1 MPRAKTGVAHTK
13 KRNRI
18 MKRAK
23 GYVLGRSRLY
33 RPARETVVRAGVYA
47 YRDRRDR
54 KREIR
59 RLWITRLSAACRER
73 GLNYSQFMHALKAA
87 HVELDRKTLSELAIH
102 DAAAFDQLVATAREH
117 LPAVAGGRMIC

>member
-1 MPRAKTGVAHTK
+1 M
-13 KRNRI
+13 

-54 KREIR
+54 KRNFR
-59 RLWITRLSAACRER
+59 RLWITRLSAACRMR
-73 GLNYSQFMHALKAA
+73 GITYSQFMHALAAA
-87 HVELDRKTLSELAIH
+87 HVELDRKTLSELAIA
-102 DAAAFDQLVATAREH
+102 DPAAFDQVVTVAREH
-117 LPAVAGGRMIC
+117 VPVAAG

>member
-1 MPRAKTGVAHTK
+1 
-13 KRNRI
+13 

-54 KREIR
+54 KRDFR
-59 RLWITRLSAACRER
+59 RLWITRLSAACRMR
-73 GLNYSQFMHALKAA
+73 GITYSQFMHGLKGAN
-87 HVELDRKTLSELAIH
+87 VELDRKTLSELAIA
-102 DAAAFDQLVATAREH
+102 DPAAFDQVVAVAREH
-117 LPAVAGGRMIC
+117 MPVAAAG

>member
-1 MPRAKTGVAHTK
+1 MPRARTGVYHLR
-13 KRNRI
+13 KRNRTL
-18 MKRAK
+18 KRAK

-54 KREIR
+54 KRDFR

-73 GLNYSQFMHALKAA
+73 GFTYSQFMHALKEAS
-87 HVELDRKTLSELAIH
+87 VVLDRRTLSELAIA
-102 DAAAFDQLVATAREH
+102 DPAAFEEVVAVARKF
-117 LPAVAGGRMIC
+117 LPAVVAS

>member
-1 MPRAKTGVAHTK
+1 MPRARTGVAHLR

-18 MKRAK
+18 LKRAK

-33 RPARETVVRAGVYA
+33 RPARETVLRAGVYA

-54 KREIR
+54 KRDFR

-73 GLNYSQFMHALKAA
+73 GITYSQFMHGLKTAN
-87 HVELDRKTLSELAIH
+87 VELDRKALSDLAIT
-102 DAAAFDQLVATAREH
+102 DPTAFDQLVATAREQ
-117 LPAVAGGRMIC
+117 LAAVGAAT

>member
-1 MPRAKTGVAHTK
+1 MPRARTGVAHLR

-18 MKRAK
+18 LKRAK

-54 KREIR
+54 KRDFR

-73 GLNYSQFMHALKAA
+73 GITYSQFMHGLKTAN
-87 HVELDRKTLSELAIH
+87 VELDRKALSDLAIT
-102 DAAAFDQLVATAREH
+102 DPTAFDQLVATAREQ
-117 LPAVAGGRMIC
+117 LARAVALS

>member
-1 MPRAKTGVAHTK
+1 MPRARTGVAHLR

-18 MKRAK
+18 LKRAK

-33 RPARETVVRAGVYA
+33 RPARETVLRAGVYA

-54 KREIR
+54 KRDFR

-73 GLNYSQFMHALKAA
+73 GITYSQFMHGLKTAN
-87 HVELDRKTLSELAIH
+87 VELDRKALSDLAIT
-102 DAAAFDQLVATAREH
+102 DPTAFDQLVATAREQ
-117 LPAVAGGRMIC
+117 LARAVALS